1 MNMKGIKKMAKQKHR
16 EMARRLVVRAIED
29 YKKRFQLEVD
39 ILSGEE
45 KRLILEEVEDIELGI
60 KTDREGQYK
69 RKYKETK
76 QRLEHLAS
84 LEDCD
89 EEFEI

>member
-45 KRLILEEVEDIELGI
+45 KRLILEEVEDII
-60 KTDREGQYK
+60 K
-69 RKYKETK
+69 
-76 QRLEHLAS
+76 LS
-84 LEDCD
+84 LQVLSLSA
-89 EEFEI
+89 FLNLS

>member
-45 KRLILEEVEDIELGI
+45 KRLILEEVEDII
-60 KTDREGQYK
+60 K
-69 RKYKETK
+69 
-76 QRLEHLAS
+76 LS
-84 LEDCD
+84 LQVLSLSA
-89 EEFEI
+89 FLKLS